1 MPFTLQRKI
10 YGLGVAA
17 AMLVAAA
24 SASAAGLELLRVA
37 RISGDAKHSAF
48 TDLVRF
54 KDAFYCAWR
63 EASSH
68 VSADGKLRVVRSTD
82 GTNWTP
88 VALMTRAGA
97 DLRDAKLEV
106 TPDQRLSNLVATF
119 VTQESSRF
127 KYTHLKSGSNMRQ

>member
-1 MPFTLQRKI
+1 MSPNWRAVIKT
-10 YGLGVAA
+10 
-17 AMLVAAA
+17 
-24 SASAAGLELLRVA
+24 AGLLLAAWSVQAAELEILRVGKITTSA
-37 RISGDAKHSAF
+37 RHNAF
-48 TDLVRF
+48 TGLARF

-63 EASSH
+63 AASSH
-68 VSADGKLRVVRSTD
+68 VSADGKLRVVRSAD